1 MSQVQPIVNRAL
13 RILGVLDANETPPAV
28 DTQTAIVAL
37 NALMVRWEAD
47 GVSLGWAAVDS
58 GSDTL
63 PAPPEAEEAIA
74 YNLALRLRAEYGV
87 ALAPDVVE
95 FAREGMGRL
104 LADVYAVD
112 YARLTLDLPDGNAFS
127 GSSLQAFERGF

>member
-1 MSQVQPIVNRAL
+1 M
-13 RILGVLDANETPPAV
+13 

-47 GVSLGWAAVDS
+47 GLSVGWVPVDS

-74 YNLALRLRAEYGV
+74 YNLALRLRPEYGV
-87 ALAPDVVE
+87 ALSADVIE
-95 FAREGMGRL
+95 MAREGMGRIQ
-104 LADVYAVD
+104 ADVYAVD
-112 YARLTLDLPDGNAFS
+112 YSRLTLDLPEGVNRL
-127 GSSLQAFERGF
+127 GSLQAFERGF

>member
-1 MSQVQPIVNRAL
+1 MSLVQPIVNRAL

-47 GVSLGWAAVDS
+47 GISLGWAAVAA

-63 PAPPEAEEAIA
+63 PAPPE
-74 YNLALRLRAEYGV
+74 AEYGV

-112 YARLTLDLPDGNAFS
+112 YARLTLDLPEGSVRN